1 MSAGTSRGR
10 AGRFCTGGARSARD
24 RDVVLLGRALADAS
38 YRAVHPVILD
48 LLDRVSTG
56 EAIAAL
62 QAVLAAQAVTDDY
75 ETLDDPAFAAKY
87 LP

>member
-1 MSAGTSRGR
+1 MSAGTSRDR
-10 AGRFCTGGARSARD
+10 AGRFCTGGAKSARD

-62 QAVLAAQAVTDDY
+62 QAVLAAQAVIDDY
-75 ETLDDPAFAAKY
+75 ETMPDVGFAEKY
-87 LP
+87 IR